1 MVKTLL
7 SGFLGAVLGSG
18 IIAVWLYLFSPQP
31 YVLDIKGIVDSE
43 REKIVKQVQEKNI
56 SQEEAG
62 KEINAFFD
70 DFNSVL
76 EQYRKEGKLI
86 MVKDA
91 VVSGGRNIT
100 DEFKRKLDR

>member
-1 MVKTLL
+1 MLKSLL
-7 SGFLGAVLGSG
+7 SGFIGAVFGGG

-31 YVLDIKGIVDSE
+31 YVLDMKGIIDSE

-70 DFNSVL
+70 DFNNVL
-76 EQYRKEGKLI
+76 EEYRKQGKLI

-91 VVSGGRNIT
+91 VVSGGKDISN
-100 DEFKRKLDR
+100 EF